1 MHLSRLQHLEVIEC
15 PLQDMPCI
23 EALTALR
30 NLHLDVTIAK
40 GGTTAPTILNKQ
52 YCANYIEKYQK
63 PINAEIHQ
71 RSIKSKQELQVTD
84 PQQINSDR
92 SGSEH
97 ATLEGLVLCGARTR
111 QRQRAATVC

>member
-1 MHLSRLQHLEVIEC
+1 
-15 PLQDMPCI
+15 MPQKCRFLFRGI
-23 EALTALR
+23 RRT
-30 NLHLDVTIAK
+30 VAK
-40 GGTTAPTILNKQ
+40 GETTVPTTLNNSVRTTQ
-52 YCANYIEKYQK
+52 RNIYQK
-63 PINAEIHQ
+63 PINAQIHQ

>member
-1 MHLSRLQHLEVIEC
+1 MFFNSRPPFPSSSAHYSR
-15 PLQDMPCI
+15 D
-23 EALTALR
+23 
-30 NLHLDVTIAK
+30 
-40 GGTTAPTILNKQ
+40 
-52 YCANYIEKYQK
+52 IEKCQK

>member
-1 MHLSRLQHLEVIEC
+1 
-15 PLQDMPCI
+15 
-23 EALTALR
+23 
-30 NLHLDVTIAK
+30 VTCTVIAK
-40 GGTTAPTILNKQ
+40 GGTTAPTALNKQ
-52 YCANYIEKYQK
+52 CCANYIEKYQK

>member
-1 MHLSRLQHLEVIEC
+1 MRIMGNKRISYSQREEV
-15 PLQDMPCI
+15 QGG
-23 EALTALR
+23 R
-30 NLHLDVTIAK
+30 KGGKRDVYCDSE
-40 GGTTAPTILNKQ
+40 GGTTAPTTLNKQ